1 MDNSE
6 IKQIGVFI
14 DKLSGKESVEQLCKY
29 KGNIER
35 MLLSVV
41 KMINENVDIDDNIK
55 DMDVT
60 QLWAIV
66 NGIANKEIMNLKQE
80 GKDMKEIENELDG
93 VINKANKD
101 VFGIGK
107 KRGRDLTQEEEEEG
121 EGEDEDV
128 EDDDEEDVEMDDEDD
143 IENEELEDEEEKEIE
158 NEDDEEEGAE
168 MDDDEEIENE
178 EEEDDKEEDKED
190 DNNKNKKQ
198 KKQKDH
204 FFSMEDLNKFADEQ
218 EEQQNQPRAAPHI
231 LQLTTRRSK
240 LNSSEPN
247 NKSSGNF
254 SEDDESLASEAAEI
268 EAEVDSNEEIK
279 YDEFFD
285 APQTSKPSNT
295 LNKEDEDIE
304 NDIFTQIADIESK
317 MLGKKEWHLKGEV
330 LSSERPK
337 ESLLSNPLDFE
348 VSIKPPPVP
357 DKTFTTN
364 LEQMIKQRIKDDLFD
379 DPIRKAK
386 ININKPNDNNDNE
399 INLTRDRKGLSEL
412 YENDYTGQTNSNQKE
427 DEIKKECD
435 MLCDS
440 LYHDLDLLTNSNFTP
455 YNIKQSAQTMTITNI
470 PAIQIEDVG
479 NYVSDNKSGV
489 KSAKEMIDVKLIN
502 EKSKEENTK
511 EDKQRIHNRKKRNI
525 RARIHRK
532 ENLKKLNELTQQT
545 GSKFEAKLK
554 IKEEQRK
561 RKEKAEKENAKKNN
575 ETGMTNT
582 FKSTQVFSK
591 INEIVKDK
599 QNKKGNNNNN
609 IFDNTNKDFK
619 KYKL

>member
-6 IKQIGVFI
+6 IKKIGVFI
-14 DKLSGKESVEQLCKY
+14 GGLNGKESVEQLCKY
-29 KGNIER
+29 KGHIER
-35 MLLSVV
+35 MLLGVV
-41 KMINENVDIDDNIK
+41 KMINENVDIDDNIA

-80 GKDMKEIENELDG
+80 GKDMKEIENELDV
-93 VINKANKD
+93 VIKKANND

-107 KRGRDLTQEEEEEG
+107 KRGRDSPQEEQENEEEEE
-121 EGEDEDV
+121 DEDN
-128 EDDDEEDVEMDDEDD
+128 EDGEIDENDVEMDDEDD
-143 IENEELEDEEEKEIE
+143 FENEEQEDEHKEEADNEENEEDAEIDDDGEIE
-158 NEDDEEEGAE
+158 NEDEQ
-168 MDDDEEIENE
+168 
-178 EEEDDKEEDKED
+178 EEDEDEGVG
-190 DNNKNKKQ
+190 NNKSNKKQ

-218 EEQQNQPRAAPHI
+218 EEQQNLPRAAPHI
-231 LQLTTRRSK
+231 LQLTTRRAK
-240 LNSSEPN
+240 LNSSQPN

-279 YDEFFD
+279 YNEFFD
-285 APQTSKPSNT
+285 APPTSKPSNT
-295 LNKEDEDIE
+295 SNKVDEDVE
-304 NDIFTQIADIESK
+304 NDIFAQIADIESK
-317 MLGKKEWHLKGEV
+317 MLSKKEWHLKGEV

-357 DKTFTTN
+357 DKTFTSN
-364 LEQMIKQRIKDDLFD
+364 LEQMIKQRIKEDLFD

-386 ININKPNDNNDNE
+386 ININKHNTNDSE

-412 YENDYTGQTNSNQKE
+412 YEDDYTGQGNSNQKE
-427 DEIKKECD
+427 DEIKKECE

-455 YNIKQSAQTMTITNI
+455 YNIKHSAQTMTITNI

-479 NYVSDNKSGV
+479 NYVSDNKSGI
-489 KSAKEMIDVKLIN
+489 KSAKDMIDVKLVN

-511 EDKQRIHNRKKRNI
+511 EEKQRLHNRKKRNI
-525 RARIHRK
+525 RTRIHRK
-532 ENLKKLNELTQQT
+532 ENLRKLNELTQQT

-561 RKEKAEKENAKKNN
+561 RKEKAEKENGKQN
-575 ETGMTNT
+575 EKGMTNS

-599 QNKKGNNNNN
+599 QNKKGNSNTNNLFENAN
-609 IFDNTNKDFK
+609 NKDFK
-619 KYKL
+619 K